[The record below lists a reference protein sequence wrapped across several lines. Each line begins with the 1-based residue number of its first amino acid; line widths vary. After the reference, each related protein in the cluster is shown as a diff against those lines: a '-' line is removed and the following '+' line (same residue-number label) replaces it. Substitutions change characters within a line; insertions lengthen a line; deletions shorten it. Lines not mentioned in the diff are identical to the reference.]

1 MKLGKISENIMNRS
15 VLKPIY
21 NSIKEQKFSPG
32 FGVDFAEVQAQ
43 GKMILSSGCPLCT
56 NKRKGYYGIY
66 EQVNDLAAAGATP
79 VGVIVDILFPT
90 RVREI
95 NLRKLME
102 EIQSTCEELDISVLG
117 GNTQVTDEVNSPVL
131 TVTALGY
138 REEQCQVSSRGLK
151 PGDDIV
157 MTKWAGLQGSAILA
171 EEYPDKLQE
180 TLPEYIIEEVLKYG
194 QMISVLPE
202 SRIACENGATAL
214 HDVSQG
220 GVFGA
225 LWEMGSASGVG
236 VVVDLM
242 KIPVKQE
249 TIEVTEC
256 FGMNPYKL
264 LGGGSLLIGCPQ
276 GALMVDRLREAG
288 IHAEVIGY
296 ATEGNDRIIKH
307 DEEARFLEPAGSD
320 EIFLAKTAES

>member
-15 VLKPIY
+15 VLKPIH
-21 NSIKEQKFSPG
+21 NSIKRQRISPG
-32 FGVDFAEVQAQ
+32 FGVDFAGVKTE
-43 GKMILSSGCPLCT
+43 GEMILTSGYSLCAT
-56 NKRKGYYGIY
+56 KRRGYYGVH
-66 EQVNDLAAAGATP
+66 EQVNDLAAAGAVP
-79 VGVIVDILFPT
+79 VGVMVDILFPT
-90 RVREI
+90 KIREI

-102 EIQSTCEELDISVLG
+102 EIQSTCEELDIPVLG
-117 GNTQVTDEVNSPVL
+117 GNTQVSDEVNRPVL
-131 TVTALGY
+131 TVTAVGQ
-138 REEQCQVSSRGLK
+138 RNTQVQVSSRGLN
-151 PGDDIV
+151 PGDEIV
-157 MTKWAGLQGSAILA
+157 MTKWAGLEGSAILA
-171 EEYPDKLQE
+171 EEYPDKLGE

-202 SRIACENGATAL
+202 SKVACDNGATAI

-225 LWEMGSASGVG
+225 LWELGSASGVG
-236 VVVDLM
+236 IVVDLM

-264 LGGGSLLIGCPQ
+264 LGGGSLLIGCPH
-276 GALMVDRLREAG
+276 GALMVDKLREEG

-296 ATEGNDRIIKH
+296 ATEGNDRLIRH
-307 DEEARFLEPAGSD
+307 DEETRFLEPAGSD
-320 EIFLAKTAES
+320 EIFLAKNQEK